1 MGEVVTPEGR
11 PLAVREGGDP
21 AGVPVLS
28 HSGTPGSG
36 LLYEPHVRDAES
48 KGIRLFSYDRPGYGG
63 PARGEGRTAAGWA
76 AGAAAGCEPAR
87 APGCC
92 ARRCAGGR
100 PPPPG
105 AAG

>member
-1 MGEVVTPEGR
+1 MREVVTPDGR
-11 PLAVREGGDP
+11 TLAVREGGDP

-63 PARGEGRTAAGWA
+63 STRDEGRTVADCAADIVAVCDALGVDRFCVW
-76 AGAAAGCEPAR
+76 GIS
-87 APGCC
+87 
-92 ARRCAGGR
+92 GG
-100 PPPPG
+100 G
-105 AAG
+105 